1 MAIFSSIA
9 AGISGLLA
17 GTFLAS
23 GVGAFILKAAVGIG
37 LNLLA
42 ASLAGQPQETPFAIQ
57 GQLQTGGDVARSF
70 PIGYTA
76 TAGSLAYA
84 NTWGNA
90 GKTPNAYFTQV
101 IALSD
106 LPVRELAGLWVNGE
120 RVTIDWENESY
131 PEWGYPV
138 LEYEEDGDNALWVK
152 FYDGTQ
158 TEADPFLVNTVSSEA
173 RPYQST
179 RVGVGCAYAIVTA
192 QIKEELFT
200 GFPSFKFE
208 LNGCRFY
215 DPSKDSSVGGS
226 GAQRWANPST
236 WGGDGDHLPA
246 VQLYNV
252 LRGITFQGTWFYGLQ
267 SMSAARL
274 PASDWIAEIE
284 KCRTTTK
291 GVGGVDEPRYRC
303 GGEIQVGA
311 QISEAVKA
319 ILTSAQARLSEA
331 GGTYTMHTGVS
342 GASVFGITDADILS
356 TEEQTF
362 SPFFGLADTV
372 NGINAT
378 YPSPAEG
385 WNAKTAPPRYSA
397 QFEAEDGNR
406 RLLADVSLDFVPYKA
421 QVQRL
426 MNSALK
432 EARRARRHTF
442 VLPPKYWLL
451 VPGDFI
457 TWTSPRNGYETKKF
471 RVDGVIDNEN
481 LDVVVDMTEIDP
493 SDYDWDQ
500 DIDFRTEPDG
510 KLDRSRP
517 TPQAIVDWFAEP
529 AVVTDNSG
537 NARRPAIRLS
547 WENSADQLVD
557 VSGVKFAV
565 RLKQTSEVVYRGR
578 TDEPESGSILISQ
591 SLLPNVAY
599 QARGKLVPISDR
611 RTNWSGW
618 LDVVTPDIRLS
629 DVDVYLPGMVEEIRD
644 FVDDST
650 EWIRDGSR
658 RLIDNVTSIALQALE
673 QDARNYTDRQ
683 ELLRELRSRTG
694 DITAAYKDAIAVATG
709 PGSALVQRI
718 QSAEI
723 AIGNRATVSAL
734 NGLTLRVN
742 ETEDGI
748 DSLAG
753 QVTLITNE
761 LNKKA
766 ATTALN
772 ALTTKVNQ
780 QGDNI
785 TLQGSSITSIRND
798 LKGKASTQSVSL
810 LDGRVDDIDGEISA
824 MSDALLS
831 VSAASGGKVANA
843 NFRMRASA
851 GPSGYAS
858 RIGMEARANGS
869 GNWRAAALFIDV
881 PNNTSSPTRV
891 LIRADQF
898 VVADGS
904 GTGAAIKNP
913 LVFSNG
919 ELRLNVANIGTV
931 NSGQINSLN
940 GKMKI
945 NLNAGTIKI
954 YS

>member
-1 MAIFSSIA
+1 MALFSSIA

-42 ASLAGQPQETPFAIQ
+42 SSLAGQPQETPFAIQ
-57 GQLQTGGDVARSF
+57 GQLQTGGDVSRSF
-70 PIGYTA
+70 PVGYTA
-76 TAGSLAYA
+76 TAGSLVYA
-84 NTWGNA
+84 NTWGKT

-106 LPVRELAGLWVNGE
+106 LPVRELVGLWVNGE
-120 RVTIDWENESY
+120 RVTIDWENDTYE
-131 PEWGYPV
+131 PGYPV
-138 LEYEEDGDNALWVK
+138 LEYADGSDNALWIR

-158 TEADPFLVNTVSSEA
+158 TEADSFLVNSVSSEA
-173 RPYQST
+173 RPYEST

-200 GFPSFKFE
+200 GFPQFKFE

-215 DPSKDSSVGGS
+215 DPSKDSSVGGA
-226 GAQRWANPST
+226 GAQRWADPST

-246 VQLYNV
+246 VQLYNL

-267 SMSAARL
+267 GMSAARL
-274 PASDWIAEIE
+274 PVSDWIAEIE

-291 GVGGVDEPRYRC
+291 GIGGVDEPRYRC

-319 ILTSAQARLSEA
+319 ILTSAQARLAEA
-331 GGTYTMHTGVS
+331 GGTYTMQIGVS
-342 GASVFGITDADILS
+342 GAAAFGITDADILS

-362 SPFFGLADTV
+362 SPFFGLADTI

-385 WNAKTAPPRYSA
+385 WNAKTAPPRYKA

-426 MNSALK
+426 MKSALE

-451 VPGDFI
+451 VPGDFV
-457 TWTSPRNGYETKKF
+457 TWTSLRNGYEAKKF
-471 RVDGVIDNEN
+471 RVDGVIDKEN
-481 LDVVVDMTEIDP
+481 LDVIVDMTEVDP
-493 SDYDWDQ
+493 SDYDWNQ
-500 DIDFRTEPDG
+500 DIDFRTDPDG

-529 AVVTDNSG
+529 AVIMDNNG
-537 NARRPAIRLS
+537 NARRPAIRLT
-547 WENSADQLVD
+547 WDNSADQLLD

-565 RLKQTSEVVYRGR
+565 RLKETREVVYRGR
-578 TDEPESGSILISQ
+578 TDEPDAGEILISQ
-591 SLLPNVAY
+591 NLLPNVSY

-618 LDVVTPDIRLS
+618 LDVVTPNIRLS
-629 DVDVYLPGMVEEIRD
+629 DADVYLPGMVDDLREVV
-644 FVDDST
+644 VDAT
-650 EWIRDGSR
+650 EFMREGSR
-658 RLIDNVTSIALQALE
+658 ALIDEIMAISQLIAA
-673 QDARNYTDRQ
+673 QDVQNYTDKQ
-683 ELLRELRSRTG
+683 EWSLQLASKTG
-694 DITAAYKDAIAVATG
+694 DITAAYREEILAATG
-709 PGSALVQRI
+709 PTSGLVQRI
-718 QSAEI
+718 ASAEVSI
-723 AIGNRATVSAL
+723 ADRARNSVVDA
-734 NGLTLRVN
+734 LTLRTKA
-742 ETEDGI
+742 TEDSIESISGE
-748 DSLAG
+748 L
-753 QVTLITNE
+753 TKFTNE
-761 LNKKA
+761 LGKKA
-766 ATTALN
+766 TTTALN
-772 ALTTKVNQ
+772 ALTTKVTQ
-780 QGDNI
+780 QGSAI

-798 LKGKASTQSVSL
+798 LKGKASTESVSL
-810 LDGRVDDIDGEISA
+810 LDGKIREVDGEVTAIA
-824 MSDALLS
+824 NALIQ
-831 VSAASGGKVANA
+831 VSAASGGKVAES
-843 NFRMRASA
+843 NFRARATA
-851 GPSGYAS
+851 GPDGYAS
-858 RIGMEARANGS
+858 RIGLEARTGGKGA
-869 GNWRAAALFIDV
+869 WRSASLFLDV
-881 PNNTSSPTRV
+881 SANTSKPTRV
-891 LIRADQF
+891 VILADQF
-898 VVADGS
+898 AVANVTGS
-904 GTGAAIKNP
+904 GGKLVNP
-913 LVFSNG
+913 LIFQNG